1 MKRIDNITDTG
12 ISTLLVRVLKLI
24 DLISSSIQ
32 KVLCD
37 GVLCAVLSNPSASEG
52 IETLLTSFEGLLEIS
67 CQLLSKMKTEHNGLL
82 TFTGNPYLDSSRRL
96 YSMITSIT
104 SWQTAIATSCHF
116 PGPPQRGH

>member
-24 DLISSSIQ
+24 DLIWSSIQ

-67 CQLLSKMKTEHNGLL
+67 CQLLSKMKTEC
-82 TFTGNPYLDSSRRL
+82 TMVY
-96 YSMITSIT
+96 
-104 SWQTAIATSCHF
+104 
-116 PGPPQRGH
+116 